1 MKQARALDDRRIK
14 QALDAVKND
23 RERAMVLLSIK
34 AGLTGQGDRRAN
46 LGSHRLA
53 DEDPATQDDEGQ
65 QAAPRTN
72 GGRPCEDAEGL
83 REVSTSKKAHVFT
96 NTQSRPG
103 QALTPNAV
111 AAWLRDLYQRKLGWT
126 GYSSHSG
133 RRTFVTKVARKISE
147 AGGSLRDVQALAGH
161 ESLQTTQRY
170 IDVDPEAQKR
180 SLTSSE
186 RPASAF

>member
-34 AGLTGQGDRRAN
+34 AGLRAKEIAGLTWDRIDWQTKTLLLKTTKGNKPRHVPMA
-46 LGSHRLA
+46 A
-53 DEDPATQDDEGQ
+53 DLV
-65 QAAPRTN
+65 AALK
-72 GGRPCEDAEGL
+72 AYKQ
-83 REVSTSKKAHVFT
+83 SITSKKAHVFL
-96 NTQSRPG
+96 NTQSKPG
-103 QALTPNAV
+103 QALTANAV
-111 AAWLRDLYQRKLGWT
+111 AAWLRDLYQRKLGWI

-170 IDVDPEAQKR
+170 IDVDPEAQKKVID
-180 SLTSSE
+180 LI
-186 RPASAF
+186 